1 MDRRELVLF
10 RKGLVAF
17 DLLITAV
24 AFVSTFFIRQW
35 LAIESQLGQLPS
47 WLRFLRRFD
56 VPLVD
61 EPRLY
66 YAVLLGVLLYWW
78 FAFYVSDTA
87 DFRISYTQMAVRY
100 GRAVGIG
107 LALFLATF
115 FLLKLTFIARSFVV
129 LFAAADLV
137 LLVVARVAVMETVA
151 FLRSKRVDGHR
162 LLVVGA
168 SAQAV
173 KYAHSI
179 HSQPPWNVKLL
190 GYVAAPGEEFDPSIP
205 EDQRHGSVLG
215 LEQYLNSTPVD
226 EVLFANAALDN
237 NTLANTLHVCDE
249 RGIDVLLPLPPSIPQ
264 RSRVEIA
271 NIHGIDLPLLGLRR
285 TPTSE
290 VNLALKRLVDLGGG
304 LVMLTL
310 AAPIMLVAAIAI
322 RVESKGPIF
331 FKQTRAGRNGRKFTM
346 YKFRSMVVDAEAKKA
361 ALAHLNEMSGPVFKI
376 KRDPRIT
383 KVGHFIRRTSIDELP
398 QVFNII
404 LGDMSLVG
412 PRPPLPSEV
421 EQYQPWQRRRLSV
434 KPGLTG
440 LWQVSGRN
448 NVDFEE
454 WMALDLRYIDD
465 WSLWLDFKI
474 LLRTVP
480 AVLFKTGAS

>member
-1 MDRRELVLF
+1 MDRRELILF
-10 RKGLVAF
+10 RRGLVAF
-17 DLLITAV
+17 DLVITAV
-24 AFVSTFFIRQW
+24 AFVGIFFFRQW
-35 LAIESQLGQLPS
+35 LAIESHLGQLPAWMGS
-47 WLRFLRRFD
+47 IE

-66 YAVLLGVLLYWW
+66 YDVLLGVLLFWW
-78 FAFYVSDTA
+78 FAFYVSGTS
-87 DFRISYTQMAVRY
+87 DFRVSYAQMAGRY
-100 GRAVGIG
+100 VRAVGIG
-107 LALFLATF
+107 LALFLSGF
-115 FLLKLTFIARSFVV
+115 FLLKLTFVARSFVI
-129 LFAAADLV
+129 LFAATDLC
-137 LLVVARVAVMETVA
+137 LLILGRLAVMESIA
-151 FLRSKRVDGHR
+151 FLRRKRVDGHR

-168 SAQAV
+168 GAQAV

-179 HSQPPWNVKLL
+179 HGQPPWNVKLL
-190 GYVAAPGEEFDPSIP
+190 GYVAGPGEEFDPAIP
-205 EDQRHGSVLG
+205 EDQRHGSVVD
-215 LEQYLNSTPVD
+215 LEQFLNSTPVD
-226 EVLFANAALDN
+226 EVLFANPSLDN
-237 NTLANTLHVCDE
+237 NSLANALHVCDE

-271 NIHGIDLPLLGLRR
+271 NIHGLDLPLLGLRR
-285 TPTSE
+285 TPTGE
-290 VNLALKRLVDLGGG
+290 VNLALKRLLDLVGGM
-304 LVMLTL
+304 VMLML
-310 AAPIMLVAAIAI
+310 AGPIMLIAAIAI
-322 RVESKGPIF
+322 RLESKGPIF
-331 FKQTRAGRNGRKFTM
+331 FKQIRAGRNGRKFTM

-376 KRDPRIT
+376 KSDPRIT

-398 QVFNII
+398 QVFNIL

-412 PRPPLPSEV
+412 PRPPLPAEV

-465 WSLWLDFKI
+465 WSLWLDLKI

-480 AVLFKTGAS
+480 AVIFKTGAS